1 MFFRTLERKTTMKR
15 VMLLCLTLL
24 APAAQAAFKVFA
36 CEPEWAAL
44 AQELGGD
51 RITAFSATTAKQ
63 DPHHIEARPSLI
75 ARVRN
80 ADLVACTGA
89 ELEAGWLPVLL
100 RSAGNARVQPG
111 QPGYFEAAAVVTLLN
126 IPAQV
131 DRSMGDIH
139 AAGNPHLHLDPRRI
153 AAIAQRLAERL
164 TALDPANAAHYRARH
179 ADFERRWQ
187 AAIREWTNRA
197 APLKGMRVVSHHRNT
212 VYLRDWLDLTDAGAL
227 EPKPGI
233 PPTAAHLA
241 ALKEALA
248 RDPARVVVRM
258 PFEDDRPS
266 AWLARETGTRA
277 VVLPY
282 TVGGTPA
289 AKDLF
294 ALFDDTLARLLEGAR

>member
-1 MFFRTLERKTTMKR
+1 MKKLFIALALAAALASVPANATL
-15 VMLLCLTLL
+15 
-24 APAAQAAFKVFA
+24 KVFA

-44 AQELGGD
+44 VQELGGEHVS
-51 RITAFSATTAKQ
+51 TFSATTAMQ

-100 RSAGNARVQPG
+100 RQAGNAKVQPG
-111 QPGYFEAAAVVTLLN
+111 QSGYFEAAGAVTLLD
-126 IPAQV
+126 IPARL
-131 DRSMGDIH
+131 DRALGDVH

-164 TALDPANAAHYRARH
+164 AVLEPANAAQFRARH
-179 ADFERRWQ
+179 ADFERRWR
-187 AAIREWTNRA
+187 AAIREWTRRA
-197 APLKGMRVVSHHRNT
+197 APLKGVRVVSHHGNT
-212 VYLRDWLDLTDAGAL
+212 VYLRDWVGFVDAGTL

-241 ALKEALA
+241 ALKDALA
-248 RDPARVVVRM
+248 RNPARVVIRM
-258 PFEDDRPS
+258 PFEDSRPS
-266 AWLARETGTRA
+266 EWLARETGSRA

-282 TVGGTPA
+282 TVGGAPA
-289 AKDLF
+289 ASNLF
-294 ALFDDTLARLLEGAR
+294 ALFDDTLARLLDGTR

>member
-1 MFFRTLERKTTMKR
+1 MKR
-15 VMLLCLTLL
+15 LLSLTLL
-24 APAAQAAFKVFA
+24 AATFAWLQPAAAAVNVFA

-44 AQELGGD
+44 AAELGGD
-51 RITAFSATTAKQ
+51 KVAAFSATTAKQ

-75 ARVRN
+75 AKLRR
-80 ADLVACTGA
+80 ADILVCTGA

-111 QPGYFEAAAVVTLLN
+111 QPGYFEAAAVVTLLD

-131 DRSMGDIH
+131 DRSMGDVH

-153 AAIAQRLAERL
+153 ATIARRLAERL
-164 TALDPANAAHYRARH
+164 AVLDPEGAAHYRVRH

-187 AAIREWTNRA
+187 AAIREWTRRA
-197 APLKGMRVVSHHRNT
+197 APLKGVRAVSHHRNT
-212 VYLRDWLDLTDAGAL
+212 VYLRDWLGLVDAGAL

-241 ALKEALA
+241 ALQDALR
-248 RDPARVVVRM
+248 RDPARIVVRM
-258 PFEDDRPS
+258 PFEDARPS
-266 AWLARETGTRA
+266 EWLTRETGLRA

-289 AKDLF
+289 AKNLF